1 MAHTYGRFTNN
12 PIATVLFAED
22 GGLSLASNAASTLS
36 SKARSDVSHTAGEA
50 GVEFTFWGEDP
61 LQATIGICTATAAL
75 TTEVGAAGGIGWRL
89 HSGQILLGGA
99 VVASGLPAVAKG
111 EVVGALVQLDGARS
125 VEFYLGAVL
134 VHSQPISL
142 TGALHFAVSLA
153 STEAGGLR
161 CIVNAGQW
169 QGVSEAI
176 NAGGWAVAPAAVA
189 PLRLAGE
196 HYMSAPTDTPANTA
210 YQGIVSGEGLSTVG
224 SVSFWMW
231 GSSSRAGTGALKLQD
246 ADGLLDAVA
255 LGDVRDVPVRVRQV
269 RQGAAL
275 ATAVPVS
282 RYVLERIDIEDDGRK
297 TAVLRDP
304 HDDLDAPLHRAVFL
318 PSIND
323 QIAWQPQPVVIGA
336 VRSVPMVPVNSDGSV
351 QWISDAPLAA
361 VDRVLDRGAE
371 IIAGDGYTLVDGNQ
385 QLSFDAPPVG
395 PVIADV
401 SSIGAGMVPA
411 TLEQALKDVFRR
423 ISKSAW
429 ASSDAA
435 AIDVASGYSGVGYYA
450 AEGGTPREA
459 LDALLASYTAD
470 WWQDGNGV
478 LRITRLIDPD
488 TVPEADRAF
497 NLDWRE
503 LKGDLVVRPDL
514 APNLT
519 RRMAYQ
525 PNAVSLASGDMITDL
540 QQLPPAMRQQLAGAF
555 RGQVYAGGPLA
566 SRYVR
571 AEAAAPMHSRFDRR
585 EDAQAEID
593 RVVALYAV
601 PRNFYVGR
609 LSARTDITFRPG
621 QIGRITYPRY
631 GLQAGRQVLVTSVSS
646 NPVTGDHTVSFWGA

>member
-1 MAHTYGRFTNN
+1 MTTFARFAAS
-12 PIATVLFAED
+12 PIGVGLLVDD
-22 GGLSLASNAASTLS
+22 GGLSLATSGPTSLQHA
-36 SKARSDVSHTAGEA
+36 ARSDVAQSVGAHGCE
-50 GVEFTFWGEDP
+50 VVLWGEDDA
-61 LQATIGICTATAAL
+61 QATLGVVIATASVDA
-75 TTEVGAAGGIGWRL
+75 EVGNAGGVGWRL
-89 HSGQILLGGA
+89 HTGQVVVNGA
-99 VVASGLPAVAKG
+99 VVASGLPLVKKG
-111 EVVGALVQLDGARS
+111 EIAGVRVSLSGSRTIG
-125 VEFYLGAVL
+125 FYCGAVL
-134 VHSQPISL
+134 VHSRALPLAGS
-142 TGALHFAVSLA
+142 LHFAMSLA
-153 STEAGGLR
+153 STEAGGLC

-169 QGVSEAI
+169 QGVSDAV
-176 NAGGWAVAPAAVA
+176 NAGGWVVPVAAQQA
-189 PLRLAGE
+189 LRVAGE
-196 HYMSAPTDTPANTA
+196 HYMSASTDTPANAA
-210 YQGIVSGEGLSTVG
+210 YQGIVSGEGLNTVA

-246 ADGLLDAVA
+246 AEGLLDAAA

-275 ATAVPVS
+275 VTAVPVS

-361 VDRVLDRGAE
+361 VHRVLDRGAE
-371 IIAGDGYTLVDGNQ
+371 IIAGDGYTLVAGNQ

-395 PVIADV
+395 PVIGDV
-401 SSIGAGMVPA
+401 STIGAGMLPGK
-411 TLEQALKDVFRR
+411 LEQVLREVFRR
-423 ISKSAW
+423 INKSAW
-429 ASSDAA
+429 ASTDAA
-435 AIDVASGYSGVGYYA
+435 AIDTASGYAGVGYYA
-450 AEGGTPREA
+450 ADGGTPRDA
-459 LDALLASYTAD
+459 LDAMLPSYTAD
-470 WWQDGNGV
+470 WWQDGDGV
-478 LRITRLIDPD
+478 LRLTRLIDPD
-488 TVPEADRAF
+488 TALVADLAF
-497 NLDWRE
+497 DLDWRE
-503 LKGDLVVRPDL
+503 LKGDLIVRPDL

-525 PNAVSLASGDMITDL
+525 PNAVPLSSGDMITDL
-540 QQLPPAMRQQLAGAF
+540 EQLPPVIRQQLRGAF

-571 AEAAAPMHSRFDRR
+571 AEAAAPMQSRFDRR
-585 EDAQAEID
+585 ADAQAEID

-601 PRNFYVGR
+601 PRNFYMGR
-609 LSARTDITFRPG
+609 LTARTDITFRPG